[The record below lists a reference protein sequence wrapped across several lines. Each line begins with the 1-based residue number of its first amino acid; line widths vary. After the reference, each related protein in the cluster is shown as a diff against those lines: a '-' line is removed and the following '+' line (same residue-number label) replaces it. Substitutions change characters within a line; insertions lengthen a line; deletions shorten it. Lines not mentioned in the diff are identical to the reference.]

1 MEERRVSRTP
11 GVGVV
16 ILALCFTA
24 IVATQWQGKQPIQGY
39 DIEGA
44 TELSHDMVKALV
56 DDIVGVHFADLS
68 FALLREQ
75 ILDIPYVASVS
86 VYQKTSD
93 RLGVMVRE
101 RVPVAYCLGANGEVS
116 YVDTHGTVLPHRRT
130 AESRCLPVVRD
141 IAHKNL
147 TTKDIARL
155 AEVVRLLP
163 EHVGPQLAT
172 YVSEIILDAA
182 HDEILVVTDN
192 ARWRLPWG
200 TTTEITSALRNVSA
214 VLASSASASMR
225 NRNVEIDVRWVGQ
238 VVLRH
243 CNRLEPVA

>member
-1 MEERRVSRTP
+1 M
-11 GVGVV
+11 VV
-16 ILALCFTA
+16 
-24 IVATQWQGKQPIQGY
+24 
-39 DIEGA
+39 
-44 TELSHDMVKALV
+44 ALV
-56 DDIVGVHFADLS
+56 DTVVGTQLSEVS
-68 FALLREQ
+68 FAQLREQ
-75 ILDIPYVASVS
+75 IMAIPYVASVS

-116 YVDTHGTVLPHRRT
+116 YVDDCGTVLPHRRMT
-130 AESRCLPVVRD
+130 ESRCLPVVRD
-141 IAHKNL
+141 IAHKDL
-147 TTKDIARL
+147 AAEDIARL

-192 ARWRLPWG
+192 ARWRLPLG
-200 TTTEITSALRNVSA
+200 TTPEITSALRNVSA
-214 VLASSASASMR
+214 LLASNASAAMR
-225 NRNVEIDVRWVGQ
+225 NHNVEIDVRWVGQ

-243 CNRLEPVA
+243 RSRLEPVA